1 MYIRAGYFM
10 LGAAAAFSILIIV
23 RMLQGIRVE
32 KRLSL
37 EKNRGMG

>member
-1 MYIRAGYFM
+1 M
-10 LGAAAAFSILIIV
+10 LGTADALNILIIV

-37 EKNRGMG
+37 EK